1 MTKLKKRQSGV
12 RPSIAVHPILP
23 KPSSSVCHQAVRL
36 PMVLTPSVAPQP
48 VSAASSQVKR
58 PSITHQVVRFTV
70 VLTPSVAPQPVSAGS
85 NQVDRPSTSQ
95 GKKKKTRDFRRRR
108 EKEVIKDCNNY

>member
-1 MTKLKKRQSGV
+1 MAKLKKRQSGV

-23 KPSSSVCHQAVRL
+23 KPSSLVCHQAVRF

-48 VSAASSQVKR
+48 VSVASSQVKR
-58 PSITHQVVRFTV
+58 PSITHQVVRFPV

-85 NQVDRPSTSQ
+85 NQVDRPSTNQ
-95 GKKKKTRDFRRRR
+95 GKKRKLDTSEGV
-108 EKEVIKDCNNY
+108 EKRKYIKDCNNF